1 MKKNILL
8 IIFVLS
14 LSLILGGC
22 AGSQDEKY
30 TDEQFEE
37 MTEKDLFELFT
48 SHGLETPEGLTHLS
62 DESMAEDLKAN
73 FNMLKEGHTF
83 ASYTGWFDWAEDVQ
97 EIYQKL
103 LEK

>member
-48 SHGLETPEGLTHLS
+48 SHGLKTPEGLTHLS
-62 DESMAEDLKAN
+62 DERMAEHLKAN
-73 FNMLKEGHTF
+73 FDNFIEGCIPF
-83 ASYTGWFDWAEDVQ
+83 GDISWFDWAEDAQ
-97 EIYQKL
+97 EIYQEL
-103 LEK
+103 VE

>member
-22 AGSQDEKY
+22 AGSQDDKY
-30 TDEQFEE
+30 TDEEFEE

-48 SHGLETPEGLTHLS
+48 SHGLKTPEGLTHLS
-62 DESMAEDLKAN
+62 DEHMAERLKAD
-73 FNMLKEGHTF
+73 FDSFIEGRIPF
-83 ASYTGWFDWAEDVQ
+83 GDIGWHYWAEDVQ